1 MVREDDETGCQ
12 TAEEA
17 RKILDA
23 LTQHGLL
30 LAILCEERAHVERSQ
45 TYDP

>member
-1 MVREDDETGCQ
+1 MALEDEETSCQPADEIQ
-12 TAEEA
+12 
-17 RKILDA
+17 KILDA

-30 LAILCEERAHVERSQ
+30 LAILCEERTHVERSP

>member
-1 MVREDDETGCQ
+1 MFLEDEETSCQ
-12 TAEEA
+12 TADEIQ
-17 RKILDA
+17 KILDA

>member
-1 MVREDDETGCQ
+1 MLLEDDETSCQ
-12 TAEEA
+12 TAEEV

-23 LTQHGLL
+23 LTQRRLL
-30 LAILCEERAHVERSQ
+30 LAILCEEPAHVERSQ